1 MNQKTEMPEIGT
13 KEFNELA
20 SAYFGGAPR
29 KKQTAVE
36 WLQEQLQKGIN
47 YNPIEKN
54 GYSNAEQK
62 LFEQAK
68 EKEKEQIMNAYD
80 EIPLE
85 NFNGAEDYYNK
96 TNKL

>member
-1 MNQKTEMPEIGT
+1 MEE
-13 KEFNELA
+13 
-20 SAYFGGAPR
+20 
-29 KKQTAVE
+29 QTAVE

-68 EKEKEQIMNAYD
+68 EIEKNQLQESYYAGYSDGMRD
-80 EIPLE
+80 ENE
-85 NFNGAEDYYNK
+85 NE
-96 TNKL
+96 